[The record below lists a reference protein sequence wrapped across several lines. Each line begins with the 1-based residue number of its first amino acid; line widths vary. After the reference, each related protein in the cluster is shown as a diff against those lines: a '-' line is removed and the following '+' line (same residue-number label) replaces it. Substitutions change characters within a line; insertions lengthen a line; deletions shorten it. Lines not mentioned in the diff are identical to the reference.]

1 MTAAEETSKQE
12 EGGTAQRC
20 GVVAVVGA
28 PNAGKST
35 LVNQL
40 VGAKV
45 SIVTH
50 KVQTTRTRVR
60 GIAIQDSSQIVFVD
74 TPGIFLAKR
83 RLERAMVQAAWASV
97 EDADAVLVIHDAGRS
112 RISDETRQVL
122 EGLAQVRSEVILV
135 LNKVDLVKR
144 EKLLDLAAELSASGN
159 FSRVF
164 MISALNGDGTQDLL
178 DYLAGRMPAGP
189 WLFPEDQLSDLSL
202 RMLAAE
208 ITREKLFLN
217 LHQELPYALTV
228 ETESWEDFKDGSAR
242 VQQVIYVSRDQHKA
256 ICLGKGGKTIR
267 QVRQTAQRE
276 MEEALGQPIHLFL
289 FVKVRENWIDDPER
303 YRNLGLEFDA

>member
-1 MTAAEETSKQE
+1 MSDAEAGK
-12 EGGTAQRC
+12 RC
-20 GVVAVVGA
+20 GFVAVIGA

-60 GIAIQDSSQIVFVD
+60 GIAVHGDSQIVFID
-74 TPGIFLAKR
+74 TPGIFAAKR
-83 RLERAMVQAAWASV
+83 RLERAMVQAAWAGI
-97 EDADAVLVIHDAGRS
+97 EDADVAMVIHDCS
-112 RISDETRQVL
+112 RKNISDDARQVL
-122 EGLAQVRSEVILV
+122 EGIAKATCEKVLV
-135 LNKVDLVKR
+135 LNKVDLVPR
-144 EKLLDLAAELSASGN
+144 ERLLDLAARLSEMAD
-159 FSRVF
+159 FSKVF
-164 MISALNGDGTQDLL
+164 MISALTGDGLEDLIA
-178 DYLAGRMPAGP
+178 YLARRMPEGP
-189 WLFPEDQLSDLSL
+189 WHFPEDQLSDISL
-202 RMLAAE
+202 RLLAAE

-228 ETESWEDFKDGSAR
+228 ETDSWEDFQDGSAR
-242 VQQVIYVSRDQHKA
+242 VEQTIFVGREQHKA

-267 QVRQTAQRE
+267 VVRQTAQKE
-276 MEEALGQPIHLFL
+276 MEAAFGQPVHLFL
-289 FVKVRENWIDDPER
+289 FVKVRENWLNDPER